1 MNFNKLITKTFALI
15 LFGFATSMAAT
26 SIAPFTFG
34 DTDTD
39 EENWHYLMKFK
50 LWGTEGIS
58 FGNRNEIYNPKLYNR
73 SKNENDF
80 SGYENVDPDTLG
92 WVGTAKGDMV
102 TDEKG
107 WIDGP
112 IIVGG
117 SIIGPSS
124 TTSYKLMYLVTGPI
138 RTSNGQI
145 SVRYRGTVCQG
156 TIQSGACSYDKVPE
170 IRPNLKIPQL
180 LEGTTL
186 SGSFNVNGRTILD
199 VNSKCSGTGVCD
211 IFFNAINFRDDSRL
225 VIQMPEGGRPT
236 RIFTKALK
244 LGTHPEIVVNYGNGD
259 LKQTEY
265 EGNLLIYV
273 DSDIIFENTDNSAIM
288 GTIVSTGKISLR
300 CNMVFAGQ
308 MIANELDVGNE
319 ILAENCAFKPFIYPS
334 PISNAPPTLSIA
346 GNNANKFTESSTWD
360 TINLALSK
368 SSETDVSFEYCFDF
382 YSASGVQGTYAGYQ
396 DVSAADTSH
405 KFPICNKSESKK
417 VTIKAG
423 DTKAAGVYIKPL
435 VDGYVEEN
443 EALWLQISNFE
454 GAQLASNY
462 EDDKGY
468 KIFVVSND
476 ALPTVSSALVV
487 NVYEDVK
494 HAFTAS
500 EFNFKHSTQTFA
512 SVIITSLPNKGSL
525 LYDGKAVTKNQTIAK
540 ANLSKLTYQAAANDF
555 GNKYTT
561 FKYKVVGSGTGDNT
575 SNEYTATV
583 NVFPV
588 NDKPTATDVVFIV
601 NRQDN
606 TVGGGAIE
614 VIDVANERNVDT
626 YTYSIVM
633 VDGTDYMKFASVF
646 EIVKLSNQNATI
658 KVKSDAVLDKT
669 KKQYVVYG
677 AVKDNAAT
685 EKDSIAG
692 QTKVLTGPLMSNQ
705 FKITVKINDSTS
717 DSSNTTFVKTDPLHF
732 EINDSAIT
740 DETENQ
746 RLWKE
751 LMKYKLWGTDSVVL
765 NKEGFRITDTIGYT
779 GTAKNSIIINNGRH
793 TLGGPI
799 ISGKDLQIGYP
810 GMGADYD
817 SLKGPVRA
825 NELFL
830 GSWYNTNYTSYEGTY
845 CFEGPV
851 YLANGRTTEIV
862 SRFIANVHKVG
873 GKIYADWDKDYY
885 DAERDMT
892 FPGLPNLDLDG
903 SYNDCPDYVPQPDR
917 NLSVPVLDETGIE
930 WEPAVELNSSY
941 YGETKYIHV
950 PPISKED
957 VDDDHTWYDKFVEN
971 IYFSGNYGKKL
982 YILMPSSKKNAN
994 GKTGR
999 LTRIFS
1005 KDGIDIQNSA
1015 NDSKIQVAYVNDE
1028 ATWNGSSWEN
1038 IDTLTMMIVADS
1050 NYAGNLMF
1058 YTNADINW
1066 MPMNG
1071 NKEANF
1077 QGTYITSGRFN
1088 IYDHINVTG
1097 QLIAGKT
1104 LWFESDFDGEFHY
1117 VPFNVPETQTDT
1129 TSTNPKSSSS
1139 KAVSSSSNKLSSSSA
1154 NIKSSSSPAINFQ
1167 SMKISALL
1175 LDWAGESYHDSIDI
1189 DFGNVYGGN
1198 KYTKVG
1204 NDSTCQ
1210 YGIIKQMVRDTLV
1223 NGQLVRVDSLVY
1235 PWDKCAAGHEIDKWF
1250 VPQVVAKDAAGNKY
1264 TNSAHKDI
1272 EFSLDNEGFWNVNY
1286 TNESGD
1292 CNDPVSPGFFPLD
1305 DFDYLDSAKTIK
1317 NPKFDWNVPGWV
1329 NSGSGFHLD
1338 TCMHNYSFAMKI
1350 STQFKYAK
1358 GQSFEIIGDD
1368 DFWIFINNKLALDY
1382 GGIHDKIEGAI
1393 NLDTLGLKEGNVYP
1407 FHIFYAERNI
1417 TGSNLKIRTSITF
1430 INSSSSSQN
1439 DKSSSST
1446 KATSSSSTPIK
1457 DLSSS
1462 STSGKSSSANAKSS
1476 SSSAKTLS
1484 SSGKTTSS
1492 SSSRHS
1498 GQDPESSSTQNKK
1511 SSSSKLSS
1519 SSSASGKSSSSNAKS
1534 SSSSSKIDSKSS
1546 SSTAKSSSSKP
1557 ASSSSTNAKT
1567 SSSSS
1572 KAVSSSSAKTSNGEI
1587 PDFYVKMIGP
1597 FEFEIVMDESVPSI
1611 AKKYAVMDMKGQVLT
1626 IGELN
1631 DKNAYVKVPTR
1642 GAYIVKVGL
1651 GYRRINVR

>member
-15 LFGFATSMAAT
+15 LFGIATTMAAT

-39 EENWHYLMKFK
+39 EDNWHYLMKFK

-58 FGNRNEIYNPKLYNR
+58 FGNRDGIYDPRYYNK
-73 SKNENDF
+73 STANYNGVNILD
-80 SGYENVDPDTLG
+80 SLG
-92 WVGTAKGDMV
+92 WVGTAKGHLMSNGD
-102 TDEKG
+102 G
-107 WIDGP
+107 GYIDGP

-117 SIIGPSS
+117 SITNSGQQMKI
-124 TTSYKLMYLVTGPI
+124 LTGPI
-138 RTSNGQI
+138 RHTGTSIQATY
-145 SVRYRGTVCQG
+145 SGTVCSG
-156 TIQSGACSYDKVPE
+156 TSQSGNCSYDKVPE
-170 IRPNLKIPQL
+170 IRPNLEIPQL

-186 SGSFNVNGRTILD
+186 SGSFNVNGRTILN
-199 VNSKCSGTGVCD
+199 VNSRCPGTGVCD
-211 IFFNAINFRDDSRL
+211 IFFNSIDFANDSRL
-225 VIQMPEGGRPT
+225 VVQMPEGGQPT
-236 RIFTKALK
+236 RIFTNALNF
-244 LGTHPEIVVNYGNGD
+244 GTHPEIVVSYGSGD
-259 LKQTEY
+259 LKQNEY

-273 DSDIIFENTDNSAIM
+273 NSDITFANNDNMNIM
-288 GTIVSTGKISLR
+288 GSIVSTGTIRLV
-300 CNMVFAGQ
+300 CNIVFAGQ
-308 MIANELDVGNE
+308 LIANELEVGNE
-319 ILAENCAFKPFIYPS
+319 ILAENFIFKSFIYPS
-334 PISNAPPTLSIA
+334 PISDAPSTLSIT
-346 GNNANKFTESSTWD
+346 GSNANKFTESDTWNQ
-360 TINLALSK
+360 INLVLNK
-368 SSETDVSFEYCFDF
+368 PTETDVSFEYCIDF
-382 YSASGVQGTYAGYQ
+382 YSASGVQGVYAGYQ
-396 DVSAADTSH
+396 DVGAADTNH

-443 EALWLQISNFE
+443 EALWLQISNLE

-692 QTKVLTGPLMSNQ
+692 QTKALTGPLMSNQ

-732 EINDSAIT
+732 YVNDTAIT

-746 RLWKE
+746 RLWNE

-862 SRFIANVHKVG
+862 SRFIANVHKAG
-873 GKIYADWDKDYY
+873 GKIYADWDKDYT
-885 DAERDMT
+885 DSNLGEL
-892 FPGLPNLDLDG
+892 PGLPNLDLDG
-903 SYNDCPDYVPQPDR
+903 SYSDCPDYVPQPDR
-917 NLSVPVLDETGIE
+917 NLSVPVLDETGIA
-930 WEPAVELNSSY
+930 WEPAVELNSNY

-971 IYFSGNYGKKL
+971 IYFSRNYGKKL

-1117 VPFNVPETQTDT
+1117 VPFNAPETQTDT

-1286 TNESGD
+1286 TNESGN

-1358 GQSFEIIGDD
+1358 GQTFEIIGDD

-1557 ASSSSTNAKT
+1557 SSSSSTNAKT

-1597 FEFEIVMDESVPSI
+1597 FEFEIVMDESLPSL

-1626 IGELN
+1626 VGELN

>member
-1 MNFNKLITKTFALI
+1 MNFNKLSIKTFALI
-15 LFGFATSMAAT
+15 LIGIATTMAT
-26 SIAPFTFG
+26 SIAPLTFG

-156 TIQSGACSYDKVPE
+156 TIQSDACSYDKVPE

-382 YSASGVQGTYAGYQ
+382 YSASGVQGVYAGYQ
-396 DVSAADTSH
+396 DVGTADTSH

-443 EALWLQISNFE
+443 EAFWLQISNLE
-454 GAQLASNY
+454 EAQLASNY
-462 EDDKGY
+462 EDNKGY

-692 QTKVLTGPLMSNQ
+692 QTKALTGPLMSNQ

-717 DSSNTTFVKTDPLHF
+717 DSSNTTFVKTYPLHF

-825 NELFL
+825 GELIL
-830 GSWYNTNYTSYEGTY
+830 PGWYKPQEVNYQGVY
-845 CFEGPV
+845 CFKKQIYFESPNRFSIDDSDATYV
-851 YLANGRTTEIV
+851 AN
-862 SRFIANVHKVG
+862 RFIANIHNSG

-903 SYNDCPDYVPQPDR
+903 SYQ
-917 NLSVPVLDETGIE
+917 TGI
-930 WEPAVELNSSY
+930 
-941 YGETKYIHV
+941 
-950 PPISKED
+950 
-957 VDDDHTWYDKFVEN
+957 F
-971 IYFSGNYGKKL
+971 
-982 YILMPSSKKNAN
+982 
-994 GKTGR
+994 
-999 LTRIFS
+999 
-1005 KDGIDIQNSA
+1005 
-1015 NDSKIQVAYVNDE
+1015 
-1028 ATWNGSSWEN
+1028 
-1038 IDTLTMMIVADS
+1038 
-1050 NYAGNLMF
+1050 
-1058 YTNADINW
+1058 
-1066 MPMNG
+1066 
-1071 NKEANF
+1071 
-1077 QGTYITSGRFN
+1077 
-1088 IYDHINVTG
+1088 
-1097 QLIAGKT
+1097 
-1104 LWFESDFDGEFHY
+1104 
-1117 VPFNVPETQTDT
+1117 
-1129 TSTNPKSSSS
+1129 
-1139 KAVSSSSNKLSSSSA
+1139 LSL
-1154 NIKSSSSPAINFQ
+1154 F
-1167 SMKISALL
+1167 
-1175 LDWAGESYHDSIDI
+1175 
-1189 DFGNVYGGN
+1189 
-1198 KYTKVG
+1198 
-1204 NDSTCQ
+1204 
-1210 YGIIKQMVRDTLV
+1210 
-1223 NGQLVRVDSLVY
+1223 
-1235 PWDKCAAGHEIDKWF
+1235 
-1250 VPQVVAKDAAGNKY
+1250 
-1264 TNSAHKDI
+1264 
-1272 EFSLDNEGFWNVNY
+1272 
-1286 TNESGD
+1286 
-1292 CNDPVSPGFFPLD
+1292 
-1305 DFDYLDSAKTIK
+1305 
-1317 NPKFDWNVPGWV
+1317 
-1329 NSGSGFHLD
+1329 
-1338 TCMHNYSFAMKI
+1338 
-1350 STQFKYAK
+1350 
-1358 GQSFEIIGDD
+1358 
-1368 DFWIFINNKLALDY
+1368 
-1382 GGIHDKIEGAI
+1382 
-1393 NLDTLGLKEGNVYP
+1393 
-1407 FHIFYAERNI
+1407 
-1417 TGSNLKIRTSITF
+1417 
-1430 INSSSSSQN
+1430 
-1439 DKSSSST
+1439 
-1446 KATSSSSTPIK
+1446 
-1457 DLSSS
+1457 
-1462 STSGKSSSANAKSS
+1462 
-1476 SSSAKTLS
+1476 
-1484 SSGKTTSS
+1484 
-1492 SSSRHS
+1492 
-1498 GQDPESSSTQNKK
+1498 
-1511 SSSSKLSS
+1511 
-1519 SSSASGKSSSSNAKS
+1519 
-1534 SSSSSKIDSKSS
+1534 
-1546 SSTAKSSSSKP
+1546 
-1557 ASSSSTNAKT
+1557 
-1567 SSSSS
+1567 
-1572 KAVSSSSAKTSNGEI
+1572 
-1587 PDFYVKMIGP
+1587 
-1597 FEFEIVMDESVPSI
+1597 
-1611 AKKYAVMDMKGQVLT
+1611 
-1626 IGELN
+1626 
-1631 DKNAYVKVPTR
+1631 
-1642 GAYIVKVGL
+1642 
-1651 GYRRINVR
+1651 

>member
-15 LFGFATSMAAT
+15 LFGIVSSMAAT

-39 EENWHYLMKFK
+39 EDNWHYLMKFK
-50 LWGTEGIS
+50 LWGTKGIS
-58 FGNRNEIYNPKLYNR
+58 FGNRDEFYNPKHYNR
-73 SKNENDF
+73 STNENDF

-102 TDEKG
+102 TDEQG

-124 TTSYKLMYLVTGPI
+124 TTSYRLMNLVTGPI

-145 SVRYRGTVCQG
+145 SVKYRGTVCQG
-156 TIQSGACSYDKVPE
+156 TNQAGACSYDKVPE
-170 IRPNLKIPQL
+170 IRSDLSIPELTGVNL
-180 LEGTTL
+180 
-186 SGSFNVNGRTILD
+186 SRGSFNVSGRTILD
-199 VNSKCSGTGVCD
+199 VNSQCPGTGICD
-211 IFFNAINFRDDSRL
+211 IFFNSIDFENDARL

-236 RIFTKALK
+236 RIFTNK
-244 LGTHPEIVVNYGNGD
+244 LNFGNHPEIVVNYGNGD

-273 DSDIIFENTDNSAIM
+273 NSDITFANTDNCTIM
-288 GTIVSTGKISLR
+288 GTFISTGKIKLI

-308 MIANELDVGNE
+308 MIANELNVGNE
-319 ILAENCAFKPFIYPS
+319 IFAENSAFKPFIYPS
-334 PISNAPPTLSIA
+334 PISDAPPTLSIT
-346 GNNANKFTESSTWD
+346 GNNANKFTESGTWN

-382 YSASGVQGTYAGYQ
+382 YSASGVQGVYAGYQ
-396 DVSAADTSH
+396 DVGAADTSH
-405 KFPICNKSESKK
+405 KFPICNKSESQK

-423 DTKAAGVYIKPL
+423 DTKAAGIYIKPL
-435 VDGYVEEN
+435 MDGYVEEN
-443 EALWLQISNFE
+443 ETLWLQISNLE

-692 QTKVLTGPLMSNQ
+692 QTKALTGPLMSNQ

-732 EINDSAIT
+732 YVNDTAIT

-751 LMKYKLWGTDSVVL
+751 LMKYKLWGTDSIVL
-765 NKEGFRITDTIGYT
+765 NKHNFKIEDTIGYT
-779 GTAKNSIIINNGRH
+779 GTAKNNIIINNGRH

-825 NELFL
+825 GELIL
-830 GSWYNTNYTSYEGTY
+830 PSWYNTNYTSYEGTY

-851 YLANGRTTEIV
+851 YLAEGRTTEIV
-862 SRFIANVHKVG
+862 SRFIANVHKAG
-873 GKIYADWDKDYY
+873 GKIYADWDKDYT
-885 DAERDMT
+885 DSNLGEL
-892 FPGLPNLDLDG
+892 PGLPNLDLDG
-903 SYNDCPDYVPQPDR
+903 PYSDCPDYVPQPDR
-917 NLSVPVLDETGIE
+917 NLSVPVLDETGIA

-971 IYFSGNYGKKL
+971 IYFTGNYGKKL

-1077 QGTYITSGRFN
+1077 QGTYITSGRFM

-1104 LWFESDFDGEFHY
+1104 LWFESDFDGQFRY
-1117 VPFNVPETQTDT
+1117 VPFNAPETQIDT
-1129 TSTNPKSSSS
+1129 ISTNPKSSSS
-1139 KAVSSSSNKLSSSSA
+1139 KAVSSSSKISSSSV
-1154 NIKSSSSPAINFQ
+1154 IKSSSSSQ
-1167 SMKISALL
+1167 KI
-1175 LDWAGESYHDSIDI
+1175 D
-1189 DFGNVYGGN
+1189 
-1198 KYTKVG
+1198 
-1204 NDSTCQ
+1204 
-1210 YGIIKQMVRDTLV
+1210 
-1223 NGQLVRVDSLVY
+1223 
-1235 PWDKCAAGHEIDKWF
+1235 
-1250 VPQVVAKDAAGNKY
+1250 
-1264 TNSAHKDI
+1264 
-1272 EFSLDNEGFWNVNY
+1272 
-1286 TNESGD
+1286 
-1292 CNDPVSPGFFPLD
+1292 
-1305 DFDYLDSAKTIK
+1305 
-1317 NPKFDWNVPGWV
+1317 
-1329 NSGSGFHLD
+1329 
-1338 TCMHNYSFAMKI
+1338 
-1350 STQFKYAK
+1350 
-1358 GQSFEIIGDD
+1358 
-1368 DFWIFINNKLALDY
+1368 
-1382 GGIHDKIEGAI
+1382 
-1393 NLDTLGLKEGNVYP
+1393 
-1407 FHIFYAERNI
+1407 
-1417 TGSNLKIRTSITF
+1417 
-1430 INSSSSSQN
+1430 SSSSKLVSSSSKLKSSSSMVSISSSSFQN

-1446 KATSSSSTPIK
+1446 KAVSSSSALVK
-1457 DLSSS
+1457 NSSSSSNKVNSSSAKVLSSS
-1462 STSGKSSSANAKSS
+1462 SKPI
-1476 SSSAKTLS
+1476 SSSAKI
-1484 SSGKTTSS
+1484 
-1492 SSSRHS
+1492 
-1498 GQDPESSSTQNKK
+1498 
-1511 SSSSKLSS
+1511 
-1519 SSSASGKSSSSNAKS
+1519 SSSSNKTAS
-1534 SSSSSKIDSKSS
+1534 SSSSSG
-1546 SSTAKSSSSKP
+1546 
-1557 ASSSSTNAKT
+1557 KT

-1572 KAVSSSSAKTSNGEI
+1572 KPSSSSSANRKSSSSVATSSNSKAVSSSSTKTSNDEI
-1587 PDFYVKMIGP
+1587 PDFYVRMIGA
-1597 FEFEIVMDESVPSI
+1597 FEFEIVLDESVPSL

-1626 IGELN
+1626 VGELN

-1642 GAYIVKVGL
+1642 GAYVVKLGL
-1651 GYRRINVR
+1651 GYKRVNVR